1 MRLFCSFGWHRPSPR
16 VIPNEGRL
24 FSRCTACNA
33 DIIMVGRSWRTAP
46 KGYQVI
52 WKETAE
58 PPSNKTEPDPEKKPR
73 KSATA
78 RRRGERRT
86 AASKELPE
94 KLGGKDRRRSRD
106 RRKGFG
112 KKPDAED

>member
-1 MRLFCSFGWHRPSPR
+1 MRLFCTLGWHRPSTR

-33 DIIMVGRSWRTAP
+33 DIILVGRSWRKAP
-46 KGYQVI
+46 RGYQVI
-52 WKETAE
+52 WKEASPAPAPETASA
-58 PPSNKTEPDPEKKPR
+58 PAKKPR

-78 RRRGERRT
+78 RRRGERR
-86 AASKELPE
+86 AAESKQLPE
-94 KLGGKDRRRSRD
+94 KLGGKERRRSRD

>member
-1 MRLFCSFGWHRPSPR
+1 MRLFCSLGWHRPSSR

-24 FSRCTACNA
+24 FSRCTACSA
-33 DIIMVGRSWRTAP
+33 DIIMVGRSWRKAP
-46 KGYQVI
+46 RGYQVI
-52 WKETAE
+52 WKEAE
-58 PPSNKTEPDPEKKPR
+58 PAPVPEAPPEPEKKPR

-78 RRRGERRT
+78 RRRGERRA

-94 KLGGKDRRRSRD
+94 KLGGKERRRSD